1 MSKMEARFQISI
13 AETARKLI
21 GEHSNRILQGTKEQL
36 AEVKEDILIIT
47 HSLQSISVDEARC
60 DDNEHYR
67 HGLQADLAETE
78 DRLKDTIAELNE
90 KIDRLE
96 AYSPHE

>member
-47 HSLQSISVDEARC
+47 HSLQSISVDEASV
-60 DDNEHYR
+60 
-67 HGLQADLAETE
+67 TTTSII
-78 DRLKDTIAELNE
+78 DTDCRQIWQKRKTDSKTL
-90 KIDRLE
+90 
-96 AYSPHE
+96 